1 MYVGYNIISFFMQN
15 MCLNILHKTLV
26 KKSPW
31 TVDLT
36 LNSKKGGGGVGGWA
50 YIEGSNTMHYKTC
63 YTVQIVYITERGGVP
78 ASAGM
83 RLTLS
88 HEAIL

>member
-1 MYVGYNIISFFMQN
+1 MLERSAQN
-15 MCLNILHKTLV
+15 PSEKEPMDSGPYIKLKKRRGWGWGLGLH
-26 KKSPW
+26 
-31 TVDLT
+31 
-36 LNSKKGGGGVGGWA
+36 
-50 YIEGSNTMHYKTC
+50 TMHYKTC

-88 HEAIL
+88 HDHAPYDNCLFIRIEYHEHESET